1 MGIISVIGTVVV
13 GGYMY
18 CAFTNKTGILTKLAK
33 VTIEAASGMV
43 DKYIHDYDL
52 DVQERIQKIEMKRVK
67 VEQVKEEDPGKYEIY
82 L

>member
-18 CAFTNKTGILTKLAK
+18 CAITNKTGILTKLAK
-33 VTIEAASGMV
+33 VTIEATSGIV
-43 DKYIHDYDL
+43 DKYIYDYDL
-52 DVQERIQKIEMKRVK
+52 DVKERVQRIEMKRVK
-67 VEQVKEEDPGKYEIY
+67 VEQVKEDDPGKYELY